1 MKTVPRE
8 QEKIADTITKRRVR
22 TGCLNCRRKH
32 KKCDEQKPVC
42 RACSTRKDKCEWP
55 DPNEPKRKR
64 VKKNSNE
71 VSAEV
76 SPNNSEKSMA
86 SPEEQDQMALENYSK
101 NLENI
106 DNSLTVENQP
116 LPTGDWIRPKTLD
129 GAATG
134 FTPPALA
141 PSISLFSCEMRSD
154 GSFSRANQ
162 TQRQLSTSSSSIS
175 PESTQNSNG
184 DFQFLVSPSISQDF
198 TLREYMFANAS
209 NFELSTEIFN
219 PHILNDNESTKGDE
233 EIPFLTQIE
242 EKFLIKNFLY
252 KVAPWLDMFDLSR
265 QIGLTTVQ
273 LAKKSP
279 CLRFAILAL
288 SARQK
293 ERTDPTYD
301 PSKSVVLYQTTLKY
315 LIPTM
320 KKAPDI
326 TAISACVLLCVFE
339 MMSISPEKWR
349 YHLDGCSALFKA
361 TGING
366 FSNQYER
373 ALFWVFARMDVNSAV
388 IGEQTTMIS
397 SDKWLPEGSFLHDA
411 AELFKKEASYEMYAN
426 YMVFLCSR
434 VVNLISSDTKD
445 FDKEWELLWNE
456 VNQWHRDRPDPMKSI
471 IEFESSPFP
480 EILYDNGP
488 AISANQL
495 YHMSMILLR
504 ENKPRL
510 FRLDPKISKPPTW
523 HAKQICSI
531 SLHNDHHGCWNNSV
545 QALWVAGKL
554 LTHKDEHRIILDL
567 LNEIETTTGWAMKF
581 RAKDLSEFWGQS

>member
-1 MKTVPRE
+1 
-8 QEKIADTITKRRVR
+8 
-22 TGCLNCRRKH
+22 
-32 KKCDEQKPVC
+32 
-42 RACSTRKDKCEWP
+42 
-55 DPNEPKRKR
+55 
-64 VKKNSNE
+64 
-71 VSAEV
+71 
-76 SPNNSEKSMA
+76 
-86 SPEEQDQMALENYSK
+86 
-101 NLENI
+101 
-106 DNSLTVENQP
+106 
-116 LPTGDWIRPKTLD
+116 
-129 GAATG
+129 
-134 FTPPALA
+134 
-141 PSISLFSCEMRSD
+141 
-154 GSFSRANQ
+154 
-162 TQRQLSTSSSSIS
+162 
-175 PESTQNSNG
+175 
-184 DFQFLVSPSISQDF
+184 
-198 TLREYMFANAS
+198 
-209 NFELSTEIFN
+209 
-219 PHILNDNESTKGDE
+219 LNDNESTKGDE

-242 EKFLIKNFLY
+242 EKFLMKNFLY

-279 CLRFAILAL
+279 CLCFAILAL

-326 TAISACVLLCVFE
+326 AALSVCVLLCVFE

-361 TGING
+361 AGING

-373 ALFWVFARMDVNSAV
+373 VLFWVFARMGVNSAV

-397 SDKWLPEGSFLHDA
+397 SDKWLPEGNFLHDA
-411 AELFKKEASYEMYAN
+411 AELYKKEASYEMYAN

-445 FDKEWELLWNE
+445 FDNEWELLWNE
-456 VNQWHRDRPDPMKSI
+456 VNQWHRDRPDLMKSI

-510 FRLDPKISKPPTW
+510 FKLDPKISKPPTW

-567 LNEIETTTGWAMKF
+567 LIEIETTTGWAMKS
-581 RAKDLSEFWGQS
+581 RAKDLSEFWAQS